1 MQWYSS
7 GGNSYISAGFDGW
20 RHVIFI
26 YSNHHQPKEVVEVN
40 VIQVERIRKRFGT
53 KDALA
58 DVSFSIPKGEIF
70 GFLGPS
76 GSGKTTLIKI
86 LTAQLNP
93 TSGHVRVL
101 DQPAERMQLSAQ
113 KMRFGILTDNSGLY
127 ERLSIEEN
135 LELYRKLY
143 DLPRSAVDKVLQF
156 VNLSGERKKK
166 VNRLSKGMRQRV
178 MLACAV
184 IHEPELLFLDE
195 PTSALDPVNSAHIYK
210 GLRYLNEQGT
220 TIFLTTHDMAEAELM
235 CNRVAILY
243 QGQIQTI
250 GSPRELK
257 KQHRENIVR
266 VDLLNGEAYELPV
279 DEGTADQIAD
289 WMKRGLIDR
298 LETKEPSLGE
308 IFIKMTGSELR

>member
-1 MQWYSS
+1 MAGSMHS
-7 GGNSYISAGFDGW
+7 LYIYAINAKD
-20 RHVIFI
+20 
-26 YSNHHQPKEVVEVN
+26 VEFME
-40 VIQVERIRKRFGT
+40 VIQVERVRKSFGQ

-76 GSGKTTLIKI
+76 GAGKTTLIKI

-93 TSGHVRVL
+93 TSGQASVFN
-101 DQPAERMQLSAQ
+101 QPAEKMQQSAQ

-127 ERLSIEEN
+127 ERLSVEEN

-143 DLPRSAVDKVLQF
+143 DLPKAAVDKVLQF

-166 VNRLSKGMRQRV
+166 VTLLSKGMRQRV
-178 MLACAV
+178 MLACAI

-210 GLRYLNEQGT
+210 GLRYLNEKGT

-243 QGQIQTI
+243 RGQIQAI
-250 GSPRELK
+250 GSPKELIR
-257 KQHRENIVR
+257 QHRKNAVS
-266 VDLLNGEAYELPV
+266 VDLTNGEAYELPIG
-279 DEGTADQIAD
+279 EETADQIAD

-298 LETKEPSLGE
+298 IETKEPSLGD
-308 IFIKMTGSELR
+308 IFIKMTGSELL

>member
-1 MQWYSS
+1 MAGSVHS
-7 GGNSYISAGFDGW
+7 LYIYAINAKD
-20 RHVIFI
+20 
-26 YSNHHQPKEVVEVN
+26 VEFME
-40 VIQVERIRKRFGT
+40 VIQVERVRKSFGP

-76 GSGKTTLIKI
+76 GAGKTTLIKI

-93 TSGHVRVL
+93 TSGQASVFN
-101 DQPAERMQLSAQ
+101 QPAEKMRQSAQ

-127 ERLSIEEN
+127 ERLSVEEN

-143 DLPRSAVDKVLQF
+143 DLPKAAVDKVLQF

-166 VNRLSKGMRQRV
+166 VNLLSKGMRQRV
-178 MLACAV
+178 MLACAI

-210 GLRYLNEQGT
+210 GLRYLNEKGT

-243 QGQIQTI
+243 QGQIQVI
-250 GSPRELK
+250 GSPKELK
-257 KQHRENIVR
+257 RQHRKNAVS
-266 VDLLNGEAYELPV
+266 VDLTNGEAYELPIGG
-279 DEGTADQIAD
+279 ETADRIAD

-298 LETKEPSLGE
+298 IETKEPSLGD
-308 IFIKMTGSELR
+308 IFIKMTGSELL

>member
-1 MQWYSS
+1 M
-7 GGNSYISAGFDGW
+7 D
-20 RHVIFI
+20 VIR
-26 YSNHHQPKEVVEVN
+26 
-40 VIQVERIRKRFGT
+40 VERVQKKFGP

-86 LTAQLNP
+86 LTAQLKP
-93 TSGHVRVL
+93 TSGQVHVFN
-101 DQPAERMQLSAQ
+101 QPAEMMQQSVQ

-135 LELYRKLY
+135 LNLYRKLY
-143 DLPRSAVDKVLQF
+143 DLPGSAIDKVLQF

-166 VNRLSKGMRQRV
+166 VSLLSKGMRQRV
-178 MLACAV
+178 LLACAV

-210 GLRYLNEQGT
+210 GLRFLNEQGT

-235 CNRVAILY
+235 CSRVAILY
-243 QGQIQTI
+243 QGQIRAI
-250 GSPRELK
+250 GSPKELK
-257 KQHRENIVR
+257 RQHRENVVCI
-266 VDLLNGEAYELPV
+266 DLNNGEAHELPIG
-279 DEGTADQIAD
+279 EETADQIAG
-289 WMKRGLIDR
+289 WMKAGLIDR
-298 LETKEPSLGE
+298 IETKEPSLGD
-308 IFIKMTGSELR
+308 IFIKMTGSELL

>member
-1 MQWYSS
+1 M
-7 GGNSYISAGFDGW
+7 
-20 RHVIFI
+20 
-26 YSNHHQPKEVVEVN
+26 E
-40 VIQVERIRKRFGT
+40 VIQVERIRKRFGN
-53 KDALA
+53 KDALSE
-58 DVSFSIPKGEIF
+58 VSFSIPKGEIF

-93 TSGHVRVL
+93 TSGQASVFN
-101 DQPAERMQLSAQ
+101 QPAEMMHQTGQ

-135 LELYRKLY
+135 LELYRQLY
-143 DLPRSAVDKVLQF
+143 DLPKASIDKVLEF

-166 VNRLSKGMRQRV
+166 VSILSKGMRQRV

-243 QGQIQTI
+243 QGQIQAI
-250 GSPRELK
+250 GSPKELK
-257 KQHRENIVR
+257 KQHREDVVS
-266 VDLLNGEAYELPV
+266 VDLTNGVSYELPI
-279 DEGTADQIAD
+279 GARTADQIAD
-289 WMKRGLIDR
+289 WMKQGLIDR
-298 LETKEPSLGE
+298 LATKEPSLGD
-308 IFIKMTGSELR
+308 IFIKMTGSELL

>member
-1 MQWYSS
+1 MAESMSS
-7 GGNSYISAGFDGW
+7 LYAKGINAKEMVFMD
-20 RHVIFI
+20 VI
-26 YSNHHQPKEVVEVN
+26 EVEH
-40 VIQVERIRKRFGT
+40 IRKRFGN
-53 KDALA
+53 KDALT

-93 TSGHVRVL
+93 TSGQASVFNE
-101 DQPAERMQLSAQ
+101 PAERMRQSAQ

-127 ERLSIEEN
+127 ERLTIEEN

-143 DLPRSAVDKVLQF
+143 DLPRSSIDKVLQF
-156 VNLSGERKKK
+156 VNLSGDRTTK

-210 GLRYLNEQGT
+210 GLRYLNEKGT
-220 TIFLTTHDMAEAELM
+220 TIFLTTHDMTEAEWM
-235 CNRVAILY
+235 CHRVAILY
-243 QGQIQTI
+243 QGQIQAI
-250 GSPRELK
+250 GSPKELK
-257 KQHRENIVR
+257 KQHRENVVR
-266 VDLLNGEAYELPV
+266 VELTHGETYELPI

-289 WMKRGLIDR
+289 WMKRGVIDR
-298 LETKEPSLGE
+298 LETIEPSLE
-308 IFIKMTGSELR
+308 DIFIKMTGSELR

>member
-1 MQWYSS
+1 MAGSVHS
-7 GGNSYISAGFDGW
+7 LYIYAINAKD
-20 RHVIFI
+20 
-26 YSNHHQPKEVVEVN
+26 VEFME
-40 VIQVERIRKRFGT
+40 VIQVERVRKSFGP

-76 GSGKTTLIKI
+76 GAGKTTLIKI

-93 TSGHVRVL
+93 TSGQASVFN
-101 DQPAERMQLSAQ
+101 QPAEKMRQSAQ

-127 ERLSIEEN
+127 ERLSVEEN

-143 DLPRSAVDKVLQF
+143 DLPKAAVDKVLQF

-166 VNRLSKGMRQRV
+166 VNLLSKGMRQRV
-178 MLACAV
+178 MLACAI

-210 GLRYLNEQGT
+210 GLRYLNEKGT

-243 QGQIQTI
+243 QGQIQVI
-250 GSPRELK
+250 GSPKELK
-257 KQHRENIVR
+257 RQHRKHAVS
-266 VDLLNGEAYELPV
+266 VDLTNGEAYELPIGG
-279 DEGTADQIAD
+279 ETADRIAD

-298 LETKEPSLGE
+298 IETKEPSLGD
-308 IFIKMTGSELR
+308 IFIKMTGSELL

>member
-1 MQWYSS
+1 M
-7 GGNSYISAGFDGW
+7 D
-20 RHVIFI
+20 
-26 YSNHHQPKEVVEVN
+26 
-40 VIQVERIRKRFGT
+40 VIQVEHIRKRFEK
-53 KDALA
+53 KDALT
-58 DVSFSIPKGEIF
+58 DVSFSIRKGDIF

-76 GSGKTTLIKI
+76 GSGKTTLIKL

-93 TSGHVRVL
+93 TSGQATVFNE
-101 DQPAERMQLSAQ
+101 PAAMMQQSGQ

-143 DLPRSAVDKVLQF
+143 DLPKSSIDRVLQF

-166 VNRLSKGMRQRV
+166 VNFLSKGMRQRV
-178 MLACAV
+178 MLASAI

-210 GLRYLNEQGT
+210 GLRYLNENGT
-220 TIFLTTHDMAEAELM
+220 TIFLTTHDMAEAELL

-243 QGQIQTI
+243 QGHIQAI

-257 KQHRENIVR
+257 KQHRENVVC
-266 VDLLNGEAYELPV
+266 VDLINGETHELPM
-279 DEGTADQIAD
+279 DEETADQIAD
-289 WMKRGLIDR
+289 WMKHGWIDR
-298 LETKEPSLGE
+298 LVTKEPTLGD
-308 IFIKMTGSELR
+308 IFIKMTGSELL

>member
-1 MQWYSS
+1 M
-7 GGNSYISAGFDGW
+7 D
-20 RHVIFI
+20 
-26 YSNHHQPKEVVEVN
+26 
-40 VIQVERIRKRFGT
+40 VIQVEHIRKRFGQ

-58 DVSFSIPKGEIF
+58 DVSFSISKGDIF

-93 TSGHVRVL
+93 TSGQARVL
-101 DQPAERMQLSAQ
+101 NQPAEKMQQSSQ

-127 ERLSIEEN
+127 ERLSIAEN
-135 LELYRKLY
+135 LELYRQLY
-143 DLPRSAVDKVLQF
+143 DLPKPSIDKVLQF

-166 VNRLSKGMRQRV
+166 VHHLSRGMRQRV
-178 MLACAV
+178 MLACAI

-210 GLRYLNEQGT
+210 GLRYLNEKGT

-235 CNRVAILY
+235 CNRVAILH
-243 QGQIQTI
+243 QGQIQAI

-257 KQHRENIVR
+257 KQHRKNTVCIE
-266 VDLLNGEAYELPV
+266 LLNGEVYELPINS
-279 DEGTADQIAD
+279 GTADQIAD
-289 WMKRGLIDR
+289 WMKQGLIDR
-298 LETKEPSLGE
+298 LETQEPSLGD
-308 IFIKMTGSELR
+308 IFIKMTGSELL

>member
-1 MQWYSS
+1 M
-7 GGNSYISAGFDGW
+7 A
-20 RHVIFI
+20 
-26 YSNHHQPKEVVEVN
+26 
-40 VIQVERIRKRFGT
+40 VIQVEHVRKSFGN
-53 KDALA
+53 KDALG

-93 TSGHVRVL
+93 TSGQASVFN
-101 DQPAERMQLSAQ
+101 QPAEMMHQSAQ
-113 KMRFGILTDNSGLY
+113 RMRFGILTDNSGLY

-135 LELYRKLY
+135 LELFRQLY
-143 DLPRSAVDKVLQF
+143 GLPKSSIDKVLQF

-166 VNRLSKGMRQRV
+166 VHRLSKGMRQRV
-178 MLACAV
+178 MLACAI

-195 PTSALDPVNSAHIYK
+195 PTSALDPVNSAHIHK
-210 GLRYLNEQGT
+210 GLRYLNEKGT
-220 TIFLTTHDMAEAELM
+220 TIFLTTHDMAEAELL

-243 QGQIQTI
+243 RGQIQTL

-257 KQHRENIVR
+257 KLHRDNVVR
-266 VDLLNGEAYELPV
+266 VELINGEAYELPIT
-279 DEGTADQIAD
+279 EGTANQIAD

-298 LETKEPSLGE
+298 LATKEPSLGD
-308 IFIKMTGSELR
+308 IFIQMTGSELL

>member
-1 MQWYSS
+1 MQSLYTCAI
-7 GGNSYISAGFDGW
+7 NS
-20 RHVIFI
+20 
-26 YSNHHQPKEVVEVN
+26 KEVVLVD
-40 VIQVERIRKRFGT
+40 VIQVEHIRKRFEK
-53 KDALA
+53 KDALT
-58 DVSFSIPKGEIF
+58 DVSFSIRKGDIF

-76 GSGKTTLIKI
+76 GSGKTTLIKL

-93 TSGHVRVL
+93 TSGQATVFNE
-101 DQPAERMQLSAQ
+101 PAAMMQQSGQ

-143 DLPRSAVDKVLQF
+143 DLPKSSIDRVLQF

-166 VNRLSKGMRQRV
+166 VNFLSKGMRQRV
-178 MLACAV
+178 MLASAI

-210 GLRYLNEQGT
+210 GLRYLNENGT
-220 TIFLTTHDMAEAELM
+220 TIFLTTHDMAEAELL

-243 QGQIQTI
+243 QGHIQAI

-257 KQHRENIVR
+257 KQHRENVVC
-266 VDLLNGEAYELPV
+266 VDLINGETHELPM
-279 DEGTADQIAD
+279 DEETADQIAD
-289 WMKRGLIDR
+289 WMKHGWIDR
-298 LETKEPSLGE
+298 LVTKEPTLGD
-308 IFIKMTGSELR
+308 IFIKMTGSELL

>member
-1 MQWYSS
+1 M
-7 GGNSYISAGFDGW
+7 AGSKQSLYAKG
-20 RHVIFI
+20 I
-26 YSNHHQPKEVVEVN
+26 NPKEVMFMN

-53 KDALA
+53 KDALS

-86 LTAQLNP
+86 LTAQFNP
-93 TSGHVRVL
+93 TSGQARVFN
-101 DQPAERMQLSAQ
+101 QPAALLRQSAQ

-127 ERLSIEEN
+127 ERLTIEEN
-135 LELYRKLY
+135 LELYRRLY
-143 DLPRSAVDKVLQF
+143 DLPRSSIDQVLQF
-156 VNLSGERKKK
+156 VNLSGESKKK
-166 VNRLSKGMRQRV
+166 INRLSKGMRQRV

-210 GLRYLNEQGT
+210 GLRYLNEKGT
-220 TIFLTTHDMAEAELM
+220 TIFLTTHDMNEAELM

-243 QGQIQTI
+243 QGEIQAI
-250 GSPRELK
+250 GSPKELK
-257 KQHRENIVR
+257 KQHRENVVR
-266 VDLLNGEAYELPV
+266 VEFIHGEACELPI
-279 DEGTADQIAD
+279 DGGTADQIAD

-298 LETKEPSLGE
+298 LETKEPSLGD
-308 IFIKMTGSELR
+308 IFIKMTGSELQ

>member
-1 MQWYSS
+1 M
-7 GGNSYISAGFDGW
+7 A
-20 RHVIFI
+20 
-26 YSNHHQPKEVVEVN
+26 
-40 VIQVERIRKRFGT
+40 VIQVEHVRKRFGN
-53 KDALA
+53 KDALE

-93 TSGHVRVL
+93 TDGQASVL
-101 DQPAERMQLSAQ
+101 GQPATTMQQSAQ

-127 ERLSIEEN
+127 ERLTIEEN
-135 LELYRKLY
+135 LELFRQLY
-143 DLPRSAVDKVLQF
+143 SLPKSSIDKVLQF

-178 MLACAV
+178 MLACAI

-210 GLRYLNEQGT
+210 GLRYLNEKGT
-220 TIFLTTHDMAEAELM
+220 TIFLTTHDMAEAESL
-235 CNRVAILY
+235 CDRVAILY
-243 QGQIQTI
+243 QGQIQAI
-250 GSPRELK
+250 GSPKELK
-257 KQHRENIVR
+257 KQHRENVVR
-266 VDLLNGEAYELPV
+266 VDLTNGEAYELPV
-279 DEGTADQIAD
+279 TEGTADQIAD

-298 LETKEPSLGE
+298 LATKEPSLGD
-308 IFIKMTGSELR
+308 IFIQMTGSELL

>member
-1 MQWYSS
+1 M
-7 GGNSYISAGFDGW
+7 AD
-20 RHVIFI
+20 
-26 YSNHHQPKEVVEVN
+26 
-40 VIQVERIRKRFGT
+40 IQVEHIRKSFGN
-53 KDALA
+53 KDALG

-93 TSGHVRVL
+93 TSGQASIFN
-101 DQPAERMQLSAQ
+101 QPAEMMQHSAQ

-135 LELYRKLY
+135 LELFRQLYKL
-143 DLPRSAVDKVLQF
+143 PKASIDKVLQF

-178 MLACAV
+178 MLACAI

-195 PTSALDPVNSAHIYK
+195 PTSALDPVNSAHIHK
-210 GLRYLNEQGT
+210 GLRYLNEKGT
-220 TIFLTTHDMAEAELM
+220 TIFLTTHDMAEAEWL

-243 QGQIQTI
+243 RGQIQTL

-257 KQHRENIVR
+257 KRHRDNVIR
-266 VDLLNGEAYELPV
+266 VELINGEAYELPIT
-279 DEGTADQIAD
+279 EGTADQIAD

-298 LETKEPSLGE
+298 LATKEPSLGD
-308 IFIKMTGSELR
+308 IFIQMTGSELL

>member
-1 MQWYSS
+1 M
-7 GGNSYISAGFDGW
+7 A
-20 RHVIFI
+20 
-26 YSNHHQPKEVVEVN
+26 
-40 VIQVERIRKRFGT
+40 VIQVEHVRKSFGN
-53 KDALA
+53 KDALG

-93 TSGHVRVL
+93 TTGQASVL
-101 DQPAERMQLSAQ
+101 GQPAEMMHQSAQ

-135 LELYRKLY
+135 LELFRQLY
-143 DLPRSAVDKVLQF
+143 ELPKSSIDKVLQF

-178 MLACAV
+178 MLACAI

-195 PTSALDPVNSAHIYK
+195 PTSALDPVNSAHIHK
-210 GLRYLNEQGT
+210 GLRYLNEKGT
-220 TIFLTTHDMAEAELM
+220 TIFLTTHDMAEAELL

-243 QGQIQTI
+243 RGQIQAL

-257 KQHRENIVR
+257 KLHRDNVVR
-266 VDLLNGEAYELPV
+266 VELINGEAYELPIT
-279 DEGTADQIAD
+279 EGTADQIAD

-298 LETKEPSLGE
+298 LATKEPSLGD
-308 IFIKMTGSELR
+308 IFIQMTGSELL